1 MNMIPYGR
9 QLIDEDDISAVT
21 AVLKSDYLTQG
32 PKVAEFEK
40 AICDYTGAKYC
51 VAVANGTA
59 ALHIAVAALDLQ
71 QGCEGITSPITFT
84 ASANSMIYCG
94 IRPVFAD
101 IDPATYNISP
111 ESIEKKITSKT
122 RLLTPVHFA
131 GQPADMVKI
140 SEIAKKNGL
149 KVIEDAAHAIGSKYS
164 DGSPIGN
171 CLYSDLTIFSF
182 HPVKTITTG
191 EGGAVTTNSP
201 ELYQKL
207 LLLRSHGITKDPDI
221 LNCNPGPWYYEM
233 LGLGYNYRMCDIQ
246 AALGVSQMRRLDAFA
261 NKRREIVTA
270 YNNAFKSIE
279 WLQTPVEHPD
289 VYSCFHLYIA
299 LIDFK
304 RINKTR
310 KSVIEELR
318 NKGIG
323 TQVHYI
329 PVYLQPYYKKV
340 FGYGPGL
347 CQNAE
352 NYYEKCLSLPLYPG
366 MSEQDTEAVISAV
379 KTLY

>member
-1 MNMIPYGR
+1 MDEPGRTTVLDQQGIWIREIRMNMIPYGR

-140 SEIAKKNGL
+140 SEIAKK
-149 KVIEDAAHAIGSKYS
+149 KRTES
-164 DGSPIGN
+164 
-171 CLYSDLTIFSF
+171 
-182 HPVKTITTG
+182 
-191 EGGAVTTNSP
+191 
-201 ELYQKL
+201 
-207 LLLRSHGITKDPDI
+207 
-221 LNCNPGPWYYEM
+221 
-233 LGLGYNYRMCDIQ
+233 YRRC
-246 AALGVSQMRRLDAFA
+246 STRYR
-261 NKRREIVTA
+261 
-270 YNNAFKSIE
+270 FKI
-279 WLQTPVEHPD
+279 
-289 VYSCFHLYIA
+289 
-299 LIDFK
+299 
-304 RINKTR
+304 
-310 KSVIEELR
+310 
-318 NKGIG
+318 
-323 TQVHYI
+323 
-329 PVYLQPYYKKV
+329 
-340 FGYGPGL
+340 
-347 CQNAE
+347 
-352 NYYEKCLSLPLYPG
+352 
-366 MSEQDTEAVISAV
+366 
-379 KTLY
+379 